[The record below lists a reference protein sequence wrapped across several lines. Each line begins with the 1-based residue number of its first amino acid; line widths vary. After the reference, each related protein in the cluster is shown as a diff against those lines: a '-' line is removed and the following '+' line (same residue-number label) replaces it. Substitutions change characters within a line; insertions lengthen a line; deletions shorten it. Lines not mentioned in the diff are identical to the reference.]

1 MVIMPKLTGKQR
13 RFAEAYLQTWN
24 KTEAARMAGYSDASA
39 GQIGWENLKKPHI
52 AEYIRARAREKD
64 AATVASEEE
73 VMSFFSATVR
83 GNVKDQFGLEP
94 QLADRLRAAEN
105 LMKRYA
111 AGEDKRASALNKLD
125 ELLKEFKDA
134 VEQEAD

>member
-1 MVIMPKLTGKQR
+1 MRMPKLTGKQKK
-13 RFAEAYLQTWN
+13 FAEAYLQTWN
-24 KTEAARMAGYSDASA
+24 ASEAARLAGYSEESA
-39 GQIGWENLKKPHI
+39 GQIGWENLKKPQI

-105 LMKRYA
+105 LMKRYSV
-111 AGEDKRASALNKLD
+111 GEDKRASALNKLD

>member
-1 MVIMPKLTGKQR
+1 MPKLTGKQR
-13 RFAEAYLQTWN
+13 KFADIYLQLWN
-24 KTEAARMAGYSDASA
+24 ATEAAKQAGYSENSA
-39 GQIGWENLKKPHI
+39 AEIGYENLRKPHI
-52 AEYIRARAREKD
+52 AAYIRARARAQEAD
-64 AATVASEEE
+64 TVASEEE

-111 AGEDKRASALNKLD
+111 VGEDKKASALQKLD
-125 ELLKEFKDA
+125 ALLEEFKDA
-134 VEQEAD
+134 VKQETD